1 MNFFSNYSFRLISY
15 RFLTAFQIRRMLSNS
30 KTITERYEV
39 CHWKSNLSIPK
50 TIRIFIKE
58 TISALNTLQSNQ
70 TAIKSTDQRGKRS
83 MENIIS
89 NLSFLNVQ
97 VKRIN

>member
-1 MNFFSNYSFRLISY
+1 
-15 RFLTAFQIRRMLSNS
+15 
-30 KTITERYEV
+30 
-39 CHWKSNLSIPK
+39 LSIPK